1 MLRAA
6 LKKTCSKRGRKP
18 KEYSPND
25 FWRVCNCCFLK
36 AHFNPGVFAA
46 VGCFVFCFCFCFFVF
61 VRQFWQKQSIY
72 GKYFFHSRKVKCFET
87 AAVAGFL
94 HDLGYSAKEN
104 VRLSSRVCAKC
115 ASKIRRAAELKSFLD
130 CSWWRRNVPCK
141 LESIRHRRDSSEEPP
156 WWEFHSYS
164 SIAVISISF
173 VCT

>member
-1 MLRAA
+1 MSGAA
-6 LKKTCSKRGRKP
+6 LKKTWSKEEESQRNIRLTISGG
-18 KEYSPND
+18 
-25 FWRVCNCCFLK
+25 FAIVCFLK
-36 AHFNPGVFAA
+36 AHFSPGVFAA
-46 VGCFVFCFCFCFFVF
+46 VGFVFDFDFLFLYGNFGKNRVSTENIF
-61 VRQFWQKQSIY
+61 SIL
-72 GKYFFHSRKVKCFET
+72 GKWSVPKRRL
-87 AAVAGFL
+87 AGFL